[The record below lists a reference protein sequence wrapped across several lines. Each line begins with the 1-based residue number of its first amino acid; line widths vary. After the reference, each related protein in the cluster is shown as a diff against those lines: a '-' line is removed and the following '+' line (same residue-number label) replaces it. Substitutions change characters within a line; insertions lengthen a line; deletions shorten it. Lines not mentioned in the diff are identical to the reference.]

1 MEEVNNCVSITFH
14 FNYRFLI
21 KRLHFL
27 FRFDCM
33 KSICSFILFISF
45 ALTSCAQKIDAIV
58 GINKEV
64 DPYHFTSVKTLT
76 TTHAAVAC
84 AHPIAAEI
92 GLAVMKRGGNAFDA
106 MIATQLALA
115 VIYPAAGNLGG
126 GGFTVAKT
134 SKDFLIAL
142 DYREVSPAKGSR
154 DMYIDSAGNA
164 RTDWS
169 QNGHLSV
176 GVPGTVA
183 GLFAEHQYAKLP
195 FKDLIQPAIDLAE
208 KGFVLT
214 ENEAAS
220 LNENRADII
229 QYNTKPTA
237 FVKQTEWKKGDTLLQ
252 PELAQTLIRIRD
264 LGMKGFY
271 EGETAALIVAEMQRG
286 KGIISL
292 DDLKN
297 YVCKKRRPVVFD
309 YRGYTVV
316 SMPPSSSG
324 GIILGE
330 MLKMI
335 EPYPMHDYGFQT
347 KKSVQLMIEAER
359 RAYADRA
366 KHLGDPEF
374 WDVPQNVLLSDA
386 YIKQR
391 MSDYDS
397 TKASKSEDI
406 QAGNIHESNQT
417 THISIVDNKGNM
429 VAVTTTLN
437 NSYGSKTVVGGA
449 GFFLNDEMDDFSIKP
464 GVPNMYGALGGD
476 ANAIAPGKRM
486 LSSMTPTLVLKDD
499 KPFMVVGTPGGTT
512 ITTSVF
518 QSIVNVVDFGMN
530 AEDAVDK
537 PKFHHQWYPDDVEI
551 EQGFN
556 ETTAQQL
563 KNMGYKLVNTDAIGR
578 TELIKILP
586 NGKFE
591 AAADIR
597 GDDSVSGY

>member
-1 MEEVNNCVSITFH
+1 MKHFFFIFIYCCAVLISSAQTAKPIVGVGNEVN
-14 FNYRFLI
+14 
-21 KRLHFL
+21 
-27 FRFDCM
+27 
-33 KSICSFILFISF
+33 
-45 ALTSCAQKIDAIV
+45 
-58 GINKEV
+58 
-64 DPYHFTSVKTLT
+64 PYHYTSTKTLMVT
-76 TTHAAVAC
+76 NGCVVSASPLAS
-84 AHPIAAEI
+84 EI
-92 GLAVMKRGGNAFDA
+92 GLAVLKRGGNAFDA

-115 VIYPAAGNLGG
+115 VVYPAAGNIGG
-126 GGFTVAKT
+126 GGFTVART
-134 SKDFLIAL
+134 KDDSLMAL
-142 DYREVSPAKGSR
+142 DYREAAPLKANR
-154 DMYIDSAGNA
+154 NMYIDSAGNA

-169 QNGHLSV
+169 QYGHLSV

-183 GLFAEHQYAKLP
+183 GLFAEYKYAKLP

-208 KGFVLT
+208 KGYIISKS
-214 ENEAAS
+214 EAES
-220 LNENRADII
+220 FNENKADFIK
-229 QYNTKPTA
+229 YNTKPNV
-237 FVKQTEWKKGDTLLQ
+237 FVSKTEWKEGDTLFQ
-252 PELAQTLIRIRD
+252 PELAQTLKRIRD
-264 LGMKGFY
+264 NGMKGFY
-271 EGETAALIVAEMQRG
+271 EGETAKLIVEEMQRSN
-286 KGIISL
+286 GIISYA
-292 DDLKN
+292 DLKN
-297 YVCKKRRPVVFD
+297 YVCKTRKPTEFD
-309 YRGYTVV
+309 YRGYHVV

-347 KKSVQLMIEAER
+347 EKSVQLMIESER

-366 KHLGDPEF
+366 EHLGDPDF
-374 WDVPQNVLLSDA
+374 WNVPENILLSDA
-386 YIKQR
+386 YTKKR

-397 TKASKSEDI
+397 TKASKSENI
-406 QAGNIHESNQT
+406 KAGNVHESNQT
-417 THISIVDNKGNM
+417 THISIIDKDGNM

-437 NSYGSKTVVGGA
+437 NGYGSKTIAGGA

-464 GVPNMYGALGGD
+464 GVPNMYGAIGGD

-486 LSSMTPTLVLKDD
+486 LSSMTPTLVLKNN

-537 PKFHHQWYPDDVEI
+537 PKFHHQWLPDTVMI
-551 EQGFN
+551 EKGFN
-556 ETTAQQL
+556 ASTADAL
-563 KNMGYKLVNTDAIGR
+563 KNMGYKLIELNGIGR

-586 NGKFE
+586 DGKRE